1 MNIRAIWATFKFAV
15 FTVLLILCAL
25 LLHGIS
31 REIDVRSSAV
41 YPTATVVID
50 AGHGGE
56 DGGAV
61 GINGC
66 IEKELNLEI
75 ALILRDLLEASG
87 VNVKMTRTEDIMLY
101 DAATPGKKKIQDLK
115 KRVEIGEENAESF
128 TVSIH
133 MNTYPS
139 PKYSG
144 AQVYYSPNHAESKT
158 LAETVQARIK
168 TCLQPQNNRQIKE
181 ATSAIYLLHNINN
194 PAILVECGFISNQ
207 SEAELLCTD
216 SYRHK
221 VALTIYSAIID
232 HLNKEV

>member
-1 MNIRAIWATFKFAV
+1 MNIKALWATFKFAV

-25 LLHGIS
+25 LLHGLG
-31 REIDVRSSAV
+31 REIDVRSAAV
-41 YPTATVVID
+41 YTAPTVVID

-75 ALILRDLLEASG
+75 ALILRDLLTASG
-87 VNVKMTRTEDIMLY
+87 VNVRMTRSEDIMLY
-101 DAATPGKKKIQDLK
+101 DADTPGKKKVQDLK
-115 KRVEIGEENAESF
+115 NRVSIGEENENSF

-144 AQVYYSPNHAESKT
+144 AQVYYSPNHAESKV
-158 LAETVQARIK
+158 LAEVVQGNIK
-168 TCLQPQNNRQIKE
+168 AYLQPQNDRQIKE
-181 ATSAIYLLHNINN
+181 ATSAIYLLHTIKN
-194 PAILVECGFISNQ
+194 PAILIECGFISNQ
-207 SEAELLCTD
+207 AEAELLCRD
-216 SYRHK
+216 DYRHK
-221 VALTIYSAIID
+221 VALTIYSSIID
-232 HLNKEV
+232 YLNKEV